1 MSVPTR
7 SPRHSSACC
16 AEEAEQRAA
25 TPCASWTSACS
36 RNASSTCTDPSCG
49 HRRRASS
56 RHPMPSP
63 DRPLVTAVIPCRNEA
78 RYIGPCLESLI
89 GCDYPKDR
97 LEVLVCDG
105 LSDDG
110 TREIVTGYAA
120 RHSFIRLVDN
130 PRRNTPCAMNRSE
143 ERRVGKEC
151 RSRW

>member
-1 MSVPTR
+1 
-7 SPRHSSACC
+7 
-16 AEEAEQRAA
+16 
-25 TPCASWTSACS
+25 
-36 RNASSTCTDPSCG
+36 
-49 HRRRASS
+49 
-56 RHPMPSP
+56 MPSP

-120 RHSFIRLVDN
+120 RHSFIRLGVSTRRLKPWRGRQPVADTRVPAA
-130 PRRNTPCAMNRSE
+130 PRTAHTTTPQRAPRCTRPPSAL
-143 ERRVGKEC
+143 
-151 RSRW
+151 

>member
-7 SPRHSSACC
+7 SPRHSSASS
-16 AEEAEQRAA
+16 AEEAEPRAA

-49 HRRRASS
+49 HGRRASS

-97 LEVLVCDG
+97 LAGVACERLREG
-105 LSDDG
+105 G
-110 TREIVTGYAA
+110 TPDTRAGYPA
-120 RHSFIRLVDN
+120 RHRFTRLADN
-130 PRRNTPCAMNRSE
+130 PRRVTPCADDAGLKEGRGG
-143 ERRVGKEC
+143 VGM
-151 RSRW
+151 

>member
-1 MSVPTR
+1 
-7 SPRHSSACC
+7 
-16 AEEAEQRAA
+16 
-25 TPCASWTSACS
+25 
-36 RNASSTCTDPSCG
+36 
-49 HRRRASS
+49 
-56 RHPMPSP
+56 MPSP

-130 PRRNTPCAMNRSE
+130 PRRITPCAMNAGIKEARGDVIMRSE
-143 ERRVGKEC
+143 EHTSELQSLAYLVC
-151 RSRW
+151 RLLLEKK

>member
-7 SPRHSSACC
+7 SPRHSSACS
-16 AEEAEQRAA
+16 AEEAEPRAA

-49 HRRRASS
+49 HGRRASS
-56 RHPMPSP
+56 RHTMPSP
-63 DRPLVTAVIPCRNEA
+63 EQPIVTSVIPCRNEA

-110 TREIVTGYAA
+110 TREIEIGRAA
-120 RHSFIRLVDN
+120 RHSFIRLV
-130 PRRNTPCAMNRSE
+130 RSE

-151 RSRW
+151 RSRWSPYH